1 VRGGEGSA
9 WSDRSP
15 VLLIAS
21 LAANF
26 KLWQFCSYASI
37 QMTGMLAGGPPLS
50 LSVPAAGPHV
60 STTVGRSASN
70 KGRDGSTGS
79 EYGAPK
85 NNTDDH

>member
-1 VRGGEGSA
+1 
-9 WSDRSP
+9 

-50 LSVPAAGPHV
+50 VPAAGPHV
-60 STTVGRSASN
+60 STTVGRSV
-70 KGRDGSTGS
+70 G
-79 EYGAPK
+79 
-85 NNTDDH
+85 